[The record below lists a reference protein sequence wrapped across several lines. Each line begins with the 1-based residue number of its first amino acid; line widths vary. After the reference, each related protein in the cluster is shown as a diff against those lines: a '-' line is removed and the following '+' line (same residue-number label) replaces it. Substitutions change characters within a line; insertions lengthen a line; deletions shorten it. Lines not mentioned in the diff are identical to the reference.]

1 MSATPPELNV
11 IFLDIDDTLF
21 GTSDFVVEARTKAV
35 EAMIA
40 RGLKAEVPDVLAE
53 LAEVV
58 AEFGSNDD
66 HHYNRLMKRLPDSA
80 TAGANRDL
88 LVVAG
93 VIAYHNAKWKKLKI
107 RPEAEALLRDL
118 AATDLRLGVISAGLV
133 HKQMEKLLRLGVDQ
147 FIDHKLLF
155 ITHDVGIAKSNPRLY
170 TRCAEAAGV
179 PVDQVMHVGDH
190 PFHDVDPANAAG
202 LRTVWIR
209 GTGKHSKNL
218 PKTEPNHILDDFVE
232 LRGLLD
238 EKYGIPLE
246 RRNRG

>member
-1 MSATPPELNV
+1 MSSSPPDLKV

-21 GTSDFVVEARTKAV
+21 GTTDFVQEARTKAV

-40 RGLKAEVPDVLAE
+40 RGLKAEVEPVLAE

-66 HHYNRLMKRLPDSA
+66 HHYNRLLKRLPLVA
-80 TAGANRDL
+80 TEGANHDL

-93 VIAYHNAKWKKLKI
+93 VIAYHNAKWKELNI
-107 RPEAEALLRDL
+107 RPEAERLLRDL

-133 HKQMEKLLRLGVDQ
+133 HKQIEKLLRLGVDR
-147 FIDHKLLF
+147 FIDQELLF
-155 ITHDVGIAKSNPRLY
+155 ITHDVGIAKANPRLY
-170 TRCAEAAGV
+170 SRCVERSGV
-179 PVDQVMHVGDH
+179 DASQVMHVGDH

-209 GTGKHSKNL
+209 GEGKHSKNP
-218 PKTEPNHILDDFVE
+218 PKTAPDHILDDFVE
-232 LRGLLD
+232 LRGLLNSA
-238 EKYGIPLE
+238 YGIPLD
-246 RRNRG
+246 RRS

>member
-1 MSATPPELNV
+1 VSATFPELKV

-40 RGLKAEVPDVLAE
+40 RGLKAEVQPVLDE
-53 LAEVV
+53 LSEVV

-66 HHYNRLMKRLPDSA
+66 HHYNRLLKRLPPTA

-93 VIAYHNAKWKKLKI
+93 VIAYHNAKWKNLNI
-107 RPEAEALLRDL
+107 RPEAEALLQDL

-133 HKQMEKLLRLGVDQ
+133 HKQMEKLLRLGVDR
-147 FIDHKLLF
+147 FIDQKLLF
-155 ITHDVGIAKSNPRLY
+155 ITNDVGIAKTNPRLY
-170 TRCAEAAGV
+170 TQCAAVAGV
-179 PVDQVMHVGDH
+179 PADQVMHVGDH
-190 PFHDVDPANAAG
+190 PYHDVDPANAAG

-209 GTGKHSKNL
+209 GTGKRSKTP
-218 PKTEPNHILDDFVE
+218 PKTEPNHILDDFVA

-238 EKYGIPLE
+238 AEYGIPLE
-246 RRNRG
+246 RRNRR